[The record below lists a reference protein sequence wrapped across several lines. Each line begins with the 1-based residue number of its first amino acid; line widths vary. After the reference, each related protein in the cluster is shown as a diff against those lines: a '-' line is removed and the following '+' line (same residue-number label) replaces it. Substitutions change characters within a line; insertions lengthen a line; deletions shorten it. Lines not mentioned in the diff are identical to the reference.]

1 MQHPCCVLDASST
14 LCWCF
19 EDEASDAAD
28 ELLVRLVHQGAA
40 VPAVWHLQV
49 AHLLLTAGRQ
59 QLITEARAAGFL
71 ALLDSLPIET
81 DAASADRGRREVLHV
96 ARETGLA
103 VFDASY
109 LELAMRRRIPLATR
123 DSGLRQA
130 AHALGVTT
138 LDL

>member
-1 MQHPCCVLDASST
+1 MNTPYCVIDADSV

-28 ELLVRLVHQGAA
+28 ALLVSLAAAGAA
-40 VPAVWHLQV
+40 VPALWHLQV
-49 AHLLLTAGRQ
+49 AQLLLSAGRQ
-59 QLITEARAAGFL
+59 QLMTEARAAGFM
-71 ALLDSLPIET
+71 ALLDTLPIET
-81 DAASADRGRREVLHV
+81 DAASADRARREVLHV

-103 VFDASY
+103 MFDAAY

-130 AHALGVTT
+130 AHAVGVAT